1 MNPILIT
8 PKNEAE
14 VELITSI
21 LSRMNIEFTVVQNNL
36 SEDILVERIKVA
48 VAEEFSKSIFAK
60 RKHKKT
66 LFDSMN
72 SFSSLFD
79 DNDNENKRN

>member
-60 RKHKKT
+60 RKHKNT